1 MQKSIICYNNHEV
14 KEVNQEKISKDMV
27 NNKSK
32 FWIDITDYNS
42 SDLHQLQQIFNLDI
56 DTIEKVETNSKKPQI
71 RISSNNQKFTILL
84 DLRYKNL
91 QSLEISPI
99 YFFVGEGWLITIHSE
114 NVDLMSRG
122 KRMFLK
128 NNKILNYTIDALYY
142 SIITT
147 IIETYEQL
155 VTAIEL
161 KLLDF
166 EKDASRIP
174 SRKTLNQ
181 LDLVSKQS
189 IMVRRHFWH
198 ARDIINYLSKMEE
211 DKEDI
216 KFLSIIYDSINQLID
231 MVESY
236 RETINSTR
244 EVFSSSISLQLDETM
259 KILTIFSTIV
269 LPLTLIISIFQLQGF
284 DLNNI
289 TAIPKDFGLL
299 VLVMATITG
308 ITLLFF
314 WKKRWI
320 LSHTTRFD
328 DNGSSNSGKED
339 NNRREKKTKITQLKW
354 KTNRDTDS
362 DNDSDYGADSEMR
375 QN

>member
-1 MQKSIICYNNHEV
+1 MQKSIICYNNYEI

-27 NNKSK
+27 NNKYNL
-32 FWIDITDYNS
+32 WIDITKYNS

-56 DTIEKVETNSKKPQI
+56 DTIDKVETNSKKPQI
-71 RISSNNQKFTILL
+71 MISSNNQKFTILL

-91 QSLEISPI
+91 QSLEIYPI

-114 NVDLMSRG
+114 NVDLISRG
-122 KRMFLK
+122 RRMFLK

-147 IIETYEQL
+147 IIDTYEQL

-166 EKDASRIP
+166 EKDASLRP
-174 SRKTLNQ
+174 SRITLTQ

-189 IMVRRHFWH
+189 IIVRRHFWH
-198 ARDIINYLSKMEE
+198 ARDIINYLSKMEQ

-216 KFLSIIYDSINQLID
+216 KFLSIVYDSINQLID

-236 RETINSTR
+236 RDTINSTR

-269 LPLTLIISIFQLQGF
+269 LPLTLIISIFSLQGF

-289 TAIPKDFGLL
+289 TMIPKDFDLLL
-299 VLVMATITG
+299 VVMGTITG

-314 WKKRWI
+314 WKKKWI
-320 LSHTTRFD
+320 LPEFRKL
-328 DNGSSNSGKED
+328 DNSSSNNEKED
-339 NNRREKKTKITQLKW
+339 NNIKKK
-354 KTNRDTDS
+354 
-362 DNDSDYGADSEMR
+362 
-375 QN
+375 

>member
-1 MQKSIICYNNHEV
+1 MQKSIICYNNHEI

-27 NNKSK
+27 NNKYNL
-32 FWIDITDYNS
+32 WIDITNHNS

-56 DTIEKVETNSKKPQI
+56 DTIDKVETNSKKPQI
-71 RISSNNQKFTILL
+71 MISSNNQKFTILL

-91 QSLEISPI
+91 QSLETYPI
-99 YFFVGEGWLITIHSE
+99 YFFVGERWLITIHSE
-114 NVDLMSRG
+114 NVDLISRG
-122 KRMFLK
+122 RRMFLK

-147 IIETYEQL
+147 IIDTYEQL

-166 EKDASRIP
+166 EKDASLRP
-174 SRKTLNQ
+174 SRNTLTQ

-189 IMVRRHFWH
+189 IIVRRHFWH
-198 ARDIINYLSKMEE
+198 ARDIINYLSKMEQ

-216 KFLSIIYDSINQLID
+216 KFLSIVYDSINQLID

-236 RETINSTR
+236 RDTINSTR

-269 LPLTLIISIFQLQGF
+269 LPLTLIISIFSLQGF

-289 TAIPKDFGLL
+289 TMIPKDFGLL
-299 VLVMATITG
+299 LVFMGTITG

-314 WKKRWI
+314 WKKKWI
-320 LSHTTRFD
+320 LPEFRKL
-328 DNGSSNSGKED
+328 DNSSSNNEKED
-339 NNRREKKTKITQLKW
+339 NNREKK
-354 KTNRDTDS
+354 
-362 DNDSDYGADSEMR
+362 
-375 QN
+375 